1 MEQRIPATSS
11 EDGSEGAA
19 GRRPIGLISF
29 DIDGTLTTGHGPGP
43 ITKDMVER
51 AKEWGYIIGS
61 CSDRPVGDQKNMW
74 ETWGIEV
81 SFTVLKHMLDTVKS
95 RFEADSYVHIGDTDV
110 DYHFARVSGFD
121 FLQVQTMD
129 PEPWMLSPEDGQC
142 HWGPEGRTR

>member
-1 MEQRIPATSS
+1 
-11 EDGSEGAA
+11 
-19 GRRPIGLISF
+19 
-29 DIDGTLTTGHGPGP
+29 
-43 ITKDMVER
+43 MVER

-110 DYHFARVSGFD
+110 DYALRAGVGLRLPAGADHGPGALDV
-121 FLQVQTMD
+121 
-129 PEPWMLSPEDGQC
+129 EPGGRPVPLGAGGQNAIAAPSPSHSRRPVHGCEPVGNSR
-142 HWGPEGRTR
+142 WRTPPVEEAHRL